1 MSDNMNTPGSG
12 PQGRRS
18 WTENF
23 EVAADQLTSRVQE
36 LVGQGNV
43 RRLIIKQEGRT
54 LLDIPLTVG
63 VVGGL
68 AGVFIAP
75 MLAALVAI
83 AGIVARVE
91 LVVEREG
98 EPPSSHTGGG
108 SSTGGFGGTPPSG
121 TGL

>member
-12 PQGRRS
+12 PEGRRR

-36 LVGQGNV
+36 LVSQGNV
-43 RRLIIKQEGRT
+43 RRLIIKQEGRA

-63 VVGGL
+63 VVGGV
-68 AGVFIAP
+68 AGVFLAP

-98 EPPSSHTGGG
+98 EPPSTNLGGG
-108 SSTGGFGGTPPSG
+108 MGSGPG
-121 TGL
+121 TGI